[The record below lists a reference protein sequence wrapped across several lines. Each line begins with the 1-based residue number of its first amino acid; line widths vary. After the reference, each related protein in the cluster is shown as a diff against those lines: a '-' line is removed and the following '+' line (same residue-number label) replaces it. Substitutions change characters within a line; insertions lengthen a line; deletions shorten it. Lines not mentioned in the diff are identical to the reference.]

1 MGRAAETPAEGT
13 EVPEPIFTLESAV
26 PTWEAAGNGARVHE
40 KKSLT
45 EEEDLVMMRLTLRAA
60 LLAAAGALALVPAAS
75 AAVDPKNP
83 DWPCVQKKVENLS
96 PTAIWDGPPLDEHKN
111 WFSAEKIPALVTKL
125 ASRRVPLE
133 KATAAVDAFAAS
145 LPEAE
150 RDAQLTKLFAGLFD
164 TVNTQRRAIIGGI
177 EKYQRSQKSRA
188 QELEQQG
195 VDLAKLK
202 GDIVVDDT
210 AAVPESEEE
219 QKLYWAGR
227 IFQERQANIPI
238 ACELP
243 AVLEERLFALTQH
256 IRSKM
261 SK

>member
-1 MGRAAETPAEGT
+1 
-13 EVPEPIFTLESAV
+13 LS
-26 PTWEAAGNGARVHE
+26 
-40 KKSLT
+40 
-45 EEEDLVMMRLTLRAA
+45 AA
-60 LLAAAGALALVPAAS
+60 LFIAAGAVGFASHAL

-96 PTAIWDGPPLDEHKN
+96 PTAIWDGPAIDEHKD
-111 WFSAEKIPALVTKL
+111 WFRAEKIPALVTKL
-125 ASRRVPLE
+125 ASRRVAMD
-133 KATAAVDAFAAS
+133 KATKAVDDFAAS
-145 LPEAE
+145 VPEAE

-164 TVNTQRRAIIGGI
+164 TVNNQRRAIIGGI

-195 VDLAKLK
+195 VNLANLK

-243 AVLEERLFALTQH
+243 AILEERLFELTRH

>member
-1 MGRAAETPAEGT
+1 MKRQT
-13 EVPEPIFTLESAV
+13 F
-26 PTWEAAGNGARVHE
+26 
-40 KKSLT
+40 K
-45 EEEDLVMMRLTLRAA
+45 AA
-60 LLAAAGALALVPAAS
+60 LMAAAGVFTLSATAWS
-75 AAVDPKNP
+75 AADPKNP

-96 PTAIWDGPPLDEHKN
+96 ANSIWDGPSLDEHKQ
-111 WFSAEKIPALVTKL
+111 WFNAEKIPALVTKL
-125 ASRRVPLE
+125 ASRRVPIE
-133 KATAAVDAFAAS
+133 KATAAIDDYAAS
-145 LPEAE
+145 VPQAD
-150 RDAQLTKLFAGLFD
+150 RDSQLTKLFTGLFE
-164 TVNTQRRAIIGGI
+164 TVNNQRRSIISGI

-188 QELEQQG
+188 EELEKQG

-219 QKLYWAGR
+219 QKQYWAGR

-243 AVLEERLFALTQH
+243 AVLEERLFELTRH